1 MFRDWTLDET
11 LFVRDYAGT
20 VPLSDLARHL
30 RRDARDV
37 AGECARLGVPFVYVG
52 TPLFWCDECAS
63 WARRV
68 DKSGRCDKCRSRH
81 YLQRIEAK
89 TAALM
94 ERLPLEQRETY
105 ARFESKRGGR
115 VRDAPPLAPDTSGMP
130 PREAVA
136 AATAYLAN
144 LSDWGRERNT
154 GPANRPRSA
163 RSARHARCGRW
174 SNYVKPMK
182 KAPRNAGRPADLA
195 GLRYGEVLGRWR
207 PTAQLGDRRRNPR
220 RCRVLP

>member
-1 MFRDWTLDET
+1 MEVRAMFRDWTLDET

-136 AATAYLAN
+136 AATAYLAD
-144 LSDWGRERNT
+144 LSDWEAGKEYRARKSAQKRKERAARKVREMEQLCQ
-154 GPANRPRSA
+154 AN
-163 RSARHARCGRW
+163 
-174 SNYVKPMK
+174 K
-182 KAPRNAGRPADLA
+182 KGVA
-195 GLRYGEVLGRWR
+195 
-207 PTAQLGDRRRNPR
+207 
-220 RCRVLP
+220 

>member
-105 ARFESKRGGR
+105 ALFEAKRGGR

-136 AATAYLAN
+136 AATAYLAD
-144 LSDWGRERNT
+144 LSDWEAGKGYRARKSAQKRKERAAHKVREIEQLCQ
-154 GPANRPRSA
+154 AN
-163 RSARHARCGRW
+163 
-174 SNYVKPMK
+174 K
-182 KAPRNAGRPADLA
+182 KGVA
-195 GLRYGEVLGRWR
+195 
-207 PTAQLGDRRRNPR
+207 
-220 RCRVLP
+220 

>member
-20 VPLSDLARHL
+20 VPLSTLARHL

-81 YLQRIEAK
+81 YLQRIEER

-105 ARFESKRGGR
+105 ATFEAKRGGR
-115 VRDAPPLAPDTSGMP
+115 VWEAPPAVPDTSGMP

-136 AATAYLAN
+136 AATAYLAD
-144 LSDWGRERNT
+144 LSDWEAGKEYRARKSAQKRKERAARKVREMEQLCQ
-154 GPANRPRSA
+154 A
-163 RSARHARCGRW
+163 H
-174 SNYVKPMK
+174 K
-182 KAPRNAGRPADLA
+182 KDAA
-195 GLRYGEVLGRWR
+195 
-207 PTAQLGDRRRNPR
+207 
-220 RCRVLP
+220 

>member
-136 AATAYLAN
+136 AATAYLAD
-144 LSDWGRERNT
+144 LSDWEAGKEYRARKSAQKRKERAAHKVREMEQLCQ
-154 GPANRPRSA
+154 AN
-163 RSARHARCGRW
+163 
-174 SNYVKPMK
+174 K
-182 KAPRNAGRPADLA
+182 KGVA
-195 GLRYGEVLGRWR
+195 
-207 PTAQLGDRRRNPR
+207 
-220 RCRVLP
+220 

>member
-1 MFRDWTLDET
+1 MDGSRCAAGMLSQMEVRAMFRDWTLDET

-63 WARRV
+63 WVRRL
-68 DKSGRCDKCRSRH
+68 DSSGRCGKCRARANLLS
-81 YLQRIEAK
+81 IEAK

-94 ERLPLEQRETY
+94 ERLPEEQRETY
-105 ARFESKRGGR
+105 AMFEAKRGGR
-115 VRDAPPLAPDTSGMP
+115 VWDAPPLAPDTSGMP

-136 AATAYLAN
+136 AATAYLAD
-144 LSDWGRERNT
+144 LSDWEAGKAYRARKSAQKRKERAARKVRE
-154 GPANRPRSA
+154 
-163 RSARHARCGRW
+163 
-174 SNYVKPMK
+174 M
-182 KAPRNAGRPADLA
+182 
-195 GLRYGEVLGRWR
+195 E
-207 PTAQLGDRRRNPR
+207 QLGQAHKKDAA
-220 RCRVLP
+220 

>member
-130 PREAVA
+130 PEG
-136 AATAYLAN
+136 
-144 LSDWGRERNT
+144 GR
-154 GPANRPRSA
+154 RS
-163 RSARHARCGRW
+163 RYGLF
-174 SNYVKPMK
+174 
-182 KAPRNAGRPADLA
+182 GRPERLGGGKGIPGPQIGPEAQGARGTQGA
-195 GLRYGEVLGRWR
+195 GDGATMSS
-207 PTAQLGDRRRNPR
+207 P
-220 RCRVLP
+220 